1 MYILCLYILFQQD
14 PMFCPEAYNGV
25 LTRSFD
31 MLKYL
36 RRATALGYCQ
46 KDENETLNSK
56 SWNTLN
62 PKPESTAYMLYF
74 LPIYL
79 IMNNLR
85 YPRRVN
91 HRLLL
96 HFPTATVGSV
106 QDCTSRNGA
115 IIGTASTNIDPDNV
129 IYLWNIYGIS
139 VVYGTIYGISTEY

>member
-1 MYILCLYILFQQD
+1 
-14 PMFCPEAYNGV
+14 
-25 LTRSFD
+25 
-31 MLKYL
+31 
-36 RRATALGYCQ
+36 
-46 KDENETLNSK
+46 
-56 SWNTLN
+56 
-62 PKPESTAYMLYF
+62 MLYF

-79 IMNNLR
+79 IMNNLQ

-139 VVYGTIYGISTEY
+139 VVYGTIYGISMEYLRNIEGNHPLFWPQDSD